1 MYTINLIYGV
11 SYTRNNQLAWDKSED
26 LPHKTVTVNERFNT
40 HMQVVKV
47 PRASLGDVS
56 PAKVV
61 GVEIIDYYNGNEDF
75 RYFYFVNGYRREA
88 AELVEFSLTPDYFH
102 TYLNLN
108 DEITGN
114 LARTNLD
121 SVTAKQ
127 AIRSHKQ
134 AAGIVTD
141 YTGNL
146 PTYNK
151 LATSNKYYVC
161 TLLAAQNAVI
171 ATINKEAVYATQLG
185 QIVVQNQRKTKYV
198 TVNNSNNSLTDLP
211 AKPLRIL
218 AVPSEL
224 AETIANNNV
233 SDLFTYYLAND
244 KGEERTEVIS
254 IDVRK
259 SGTTISYNK
268 VCDPAKVCRV
278 GTMFDNVEIK
288 NNVRFTND
296 FPKVRFNINVNLY
309 TFALF
314 LEYGDENLDITR
326 GFEIDV
332 NTNETGLY
340 YAQHGVS
347 DAIQK
352 VGGVVGAISGVVTGS
367 AAIATGQY
375 VQGATSFAN
384 SAMSVAKM
392 IGESTERKN
401 LITATAGNNVGY
413 LNIFS
418 PWGGLA
424 LVEYD
429 TINTGEIREEIGT
442 VGFNFFNAKTTV
454 TLNEVSVV
462 EYNYIEFSRVELPQ
476 GIPPDAYT
484 DIEAVFLNGFFI
496 KRYEKAS

>member
-11 SYTRNNQLAWDKSED
+11 SYTRNNQLVWDKSED
-26 LPHKTVTVNERFNT
+26 LPHKTVMANERFDT
-40 HMQVVKV
+40 HMQAVKV
-47 PRASLGDVS
+47 PRASLGEVS

-61 GVEIIDYYNGNEDF
+61 GVEIIDYYNGGEDF

-102 TYLNLN
+102 TYLNLS

-114 LARTNLD
+114 LTRTNLE

-151 LATSNKYYVC
+151 LVSNTTFYLC
-161 TLLAAQNAVI
+161 ALLAVNSTIVSVI
-171 ATINKEAVYATQLG
+171 SKATIDVAQLG
-185 QIVVQNQRKTKYV
+185 QVALEYQAVVKYD
-198 TVNNSNNSLTDLP
+198 TLP
-211 AKPLRIL
+211 AKPLRLL
-218 AVPSEL
+218 AIPVEL
-224 AETIANNNV
+224 GQTIHSNNTSSAHTLEN
-233 SDLFTYYLAND
+233 SAGA
-244 KGEERTEVIS
+244 KTEVYG

-259 SGTTISYNK
+259 SGATISYNK
-268 VCDPAKVCRV
+268 VCDPAKVHRV

-296 FPKVRFNINVNLY
+296 FPKARFNVNVNLY

-332 NTNETGLY
+332 NTDETGLY

-352 VGGVVGAISGVVTGS
+352 VGGVVGAISGVVTGG

-392 IGESTERKN
+392 IGESAERKN

-429 TINTGEIREEIGT
+429 TINSGEIREEIGT

-454 TLNEVSVV
+454 TLGEVSAS

-484 DIEAVFLNGFFI
+484 DIEAVFLNGLFV
-496 KRYEKAS
+496 KRYEKAG